1 MKSDAQIREQLTRDF
16 YVTMTFFKLPIEVR
30 KVALESANRS
40 WRSAAR
46 CYRAI
51 VNSLPCRALA
61 PDRTSVPHVD
71 EKSGGGWVPLPHG
84 LHPDTVELVLTFAF
98 RLASKLRKAEL
109 KYGYD
114 NGWKNEDWM
123 DECRAKLRE
132 HMVKG
137 DPIDVAAYCAFLM
150 WHGAST
156 ATLAPDRTA
165 APSGGQPPTKTDSQE
180 SPAGEYL
187 AAAVAVEP
195 VAWIWHYPSG
205 NSSLRWRPDH
215 DPTSSDVPER
225 VTPLYVALAPDR
237 TAAVHTCYVTGNPC
251 GTDTVAEGH
260 GICPSA
266 DGKCQYDAA
275 TEKGVLQMNVNKE
288 DIERAQIALREVAES
303 VEIGTLS
310 GSAIVMTD
318 LYCADLRRRA
328 DALMPSTDHL
338 VADRAGLLREK
349 VK

>member
-1 MKSDAQIREQLTRDF
+1 MTKDA
-16 YVTMTFFKLPIEVR
+16 P
-30 KVALESANRS
+30 N
-40 WRSAAR
+40 AAQPEAKAETPR
-46 CYRAI
+46 TDHYRAEFKRTKEAPSELVSWMLDEFAQEEQRFASATAELEAERDKRRLIEAQHSRLCDQVYEEDGETLKI
-51 VNSLPCRALA
+51 VTAESRLREVEATCIERCAKVLEWVKEPWSSNRIVDDCIKAIRALA

-237 TAAVHTCYVTGNPC
+237 TAAAQEFKYPDWDLTPPIPT
-251 GTDTVAEGH
+251 
-260 GICPSA
+260 SA
-266 DGKCQYDAA
+266 TQDRK
-275 TEKGVLQMNVNKE
+275 
-288 DIERAQIALREVAES
+288 S
-303 VEIGTLS
+303 V
-310 GSAIVMTD
+310 V
-318 LYCADLRRRA
+318 
-328 DALMPSTDHL
+328 
-338 VADRAGLLREK
+338 
-349 VK
+349 